1 MYNAREAEGEVRI
14 KKKTT
19 VEQTTFYYL
28 SHRFLTRSHLKKA
41 QKLNLIHF
49 SNFKQ
54 VVRAHWT
61 RISSGWIFL
70 VVILLSY
77 LLIVFILLS
86 KIYNSGDQFCRSALN
101 VVFSSKYRG

>member
-1 MYNAREAEGEVRI
+1 MTIKCGEH
-14 KKKTT
+14 
-19 VEQTTFYYL
+19 F
-28 SHRFLTRSHLKKA
+28 
-41 QKLNLIHF
+41 HF
-49 SNFKQ
+49 SHFKQ

-77 LLIVFILLS
+77 LLIVFILFS
-86 KIYNSGDQFCRSALN
+86 KIYNSGDQCCRSALN